1 MTWILIYLLVS
12 GTLSL
17 YFIFWGIPTHL
28 LGLWIETACPGHHRD
43 WNVHAHLLQSCW
55 PFATLWTVAHQAPLS
70 MRISRQESW
79 SGLPCPPPGDLPSL
93 GIKPVPLKSPAM
105 AGRFFTTSAAWEAR
119 SWDKSPHIQYPLHSY
134 LYTLELSVVR
144 LLFLFAYRSASLT
157 ESFQRPRPLSLRL
170 VLQCMPWAW
179 YTANTQ
185 YILMKHLS

>member
-79 SGLPCPPPGDLPSL
+79 SGLPCPPLEDFPNPR
-93 GIKPVPLKSPAM
+93 IEPWSPALQSNSLPLSQSHEGSPLLSCIPPIMSLLGAQLHLRQSWQNYAFM
-105 AGRFFTTSAAWEAR
+105 A
-119 SWDKSPHIQYPLHSY
+119 H
-134 LYTLELSVVR
+134 
-144 LLFLFAYRSASLT
+144 FLMSHEKVASL
-157 ESFQRPRPLSLRL
+157 
-170 VLQCMPWAW
+170 
-179 YTANTQ
+179 
-185 YILMKHLS
+185 